1 MTKPIN
7 RILRLSVLRRDAA
20 ERRLQA
26 ARLVLQTAEAHVIAA
41 QEEEDTIRRRT
52 EEQRSA
58 AREAFVG
65 AYHARIAVENMMRNL
80 TSLDKAEEEAA
91 AHVEEAKKA
100 RDAAKPPVAEAR
112 KGLLNAQAIVQRREK
127 LVDQL
132 RITAERQ
139 AELHTENETAE
150 QWVGQQRFGGVR

>member
-1 MTKPIN
+1 MIKPIN

-65 AYHARIAVENMMRNL
+65 AYHARIAVEHMMRNL
-80 TSLDKAEEEAA
+80 TSLDRDVEEAA
-91 AHVEEAKKA
+91 LDV
-100 RDAAKPPVAEAR
+100 
-112 KGLLNAQAIVQRREK
+112 
-127 LVDQL
+127 
-132 RITAERQ
+132 
-139 AELHTENETAE
+139 
-150 QWVGQQRFGGVR
+150 